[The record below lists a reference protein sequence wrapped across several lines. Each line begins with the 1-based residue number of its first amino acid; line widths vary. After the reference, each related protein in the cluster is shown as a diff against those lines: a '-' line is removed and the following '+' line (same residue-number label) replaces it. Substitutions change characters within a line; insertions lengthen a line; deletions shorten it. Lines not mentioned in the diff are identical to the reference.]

1 MADPTTPRTRMT
13 REYLRISA
21 SSGSPLVPP
30 RASPCVTSPLSTPE
44 ARIQRRLLGPARPR
58 AHAAVESAIRG
69 SLRPQRGQASV
80 ELLGALPALLVV
92 GLVVL
97 QLLAIGY
104 AKVLAGDAAEA
115 GALALAGGAD
125 AARAAR
131 DAVPGWSK
139 AGMRVRVARREVRVT
154 MRPPSPLRSLGRGLE
169 VGATARVGRR

>member
-1 MADPTTPRTRMT
+1 MNGAPR
-13 REYLRISA
+13 S
-21 SSGSPLVPP
+21 
-30 RASPCVTSPLSTPE
+30 
-44 ARIQRRLLGPARPR
+44 
-58 AHAAVESAIRG
+58 ES
-69 SLRPQRGQASV
+69 GQASV

-139 AGMRVRVARREVRVT
+139 AGMRGRVAGREGRVT
-154 MRPPSPLRSLGRGLE
+154 MRPPSPRGS
-169 VGATARVGRR
+169 